1 MVDFIKVVFK
11 NFSLRVVYIL
21 KTLLLV
27 DATGQLKIILL
38 LLIRLSVILE
48 PLWSLSES
56 QINRAIL
63 LIRILFLIHFSI

>member
-1 MVDFIKVVFK
+1 MVDLIKVVFK

-21 KTLLLV
+21 ITLLLM

-38 LLIRLSVILE
+38 LLIRLSVILK
-48 PLWSLSES
+48 PLWSLFES